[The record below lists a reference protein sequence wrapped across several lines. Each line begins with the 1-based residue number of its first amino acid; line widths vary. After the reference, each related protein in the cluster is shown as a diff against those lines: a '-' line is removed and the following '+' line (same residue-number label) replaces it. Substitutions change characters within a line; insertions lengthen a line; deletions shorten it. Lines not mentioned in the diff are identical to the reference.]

1 MTADAARAEITPL
14 QERLVALIKTNG
26 PITVADY
33 MADALGHP
41 HEGYYMSQAPI
52 GAEGDF
58 TTAPEIS
65 QIFGELIG
73 LWLVQSWTDMGAPPA
88 FNLIELGPGRGVLM
102 ADILRAAKLR
112 PDFLKAATVWLV
124 ETSGRLR
131 HEQQRRLRSQDAD
144 IEWADEFADVPPG
157 PTLLVANEFFDCL
170 PIRQF
175 VRTKISWRE
184 RLVGLSADGDG
195 LAFTFAKIPPLPG
208 IGMPAAEDAVDGD
221 IFELCEDGRA
231 LAADIA
237 QRLVEDSGRALIVDY
252 GHLAS
257 GFGDTLQAVRGH
269 AFWPPL
275 AAPGKADITA
285 HVDFEALGQAA
296 LEAGAAVYG
305 PLAQGA
311 FLERLGLTVRVER
324 LCKGLTPEQ
333 AEDIRSG
340 AHRIAAPSEMGE
352 IFKAVCFSSPNLAPP
367 AGFEGG

>member
-1 MTADAARAEITPL
+1 MTADAARNEVTPL
-14 QERLVALIKTNG
+14 QERLVALIKANG

-41 HEGYYMSQAPI
+41 HEGYYMSATPI

-73 LWLVQSWTDMGAPPA
+73 LWLVQSWTDMGAPAA
-88 FNLIELGPGRGVLM
+88 FNLVELGPGRGVLM

-112 PDFLKAATVWLV
+112 PEFLKAATIWLV

-131 HEQQRRLRSQDAD
+131 HEQQRRLRRKDAVF
-144 IEWADEFADVPPG
+144 EWADAFADVPPG
-157 PTLLVANEFFDCL
+157 PTLLVANELFDCL

-175 VRTKISWRE
+175 IRTKTSWRE
-184 RLVGLSADGDG
+184 RLIDVSDDGAG
-195 LAFTFAKIPPLPG
+195 LAFSLAGLPPLPG
-208 IGMPAAEDAVDGD
+208 LDLPAVEETRDGN
-221 IFELCEDGRA
+221 IFEICEDGQA
-231 LAADIA
+231 LAGEIGR
-237 QRLVEDSGRALIVDY
+237 RLVEHSGRALIVDY

-275 AAPGKADITA
+275 AAPGRADITA
-285 HVDFEALGQAA
+285 HVDFEALGRAA

-305 PLAQGA
+305 PVAQGT
-311 FLERLGLTVRVER
+311 FLDRLGLTLRVER
-324 LCKGLTPEQ
+324 LCKGLEP
-333 AEDIRSG
+333 AEAEKIRGG
-340 AHRIAAPSEMGE
+340 ARRIAAPSEMGE
-352 IFKAVCFSSPNLAPP
+352 IFKAACFSSPDLAPP
-367 AGFEGG
+367 AGFESG